1 MKRVLALMVGLFCA
15 VAAFAQEKPMAS
27 SGQSGA
33 SEEARYV
40 LGLVRNGYAD
50 LLNKYF
56 DAAPWKI
63 QTEID
68 SYTDNTHE
76 ASIAV
81 FCVAVD
87 LGNVEVVKAF
97 VEHGYGPAD
106 LCRVQRFGT
115 KKVIISRAE
124 RLYADRSVKESSYSS
139 SSKRGG
145 SGGVWFGPLGAGGV
159 SQGGSSS
166 SEQANTIEHKDITDK
181 YSQVWYGEKKVVKTY
196 FANPLDFASGEMFD
210 YLWEQG
216 FRSNNLFTKQA
227 LAEAKRLG
235 RMDIWTYIMENKPEL
250 LADKPSYVSEEDYA
264 ALLQAAKAGPETLAY
279 RVLEK
284 GILGRIGT
292 SAQAEQVKKRL
303 SQELQQQLQKGNVMP
318 ADTLGYSRMDKAV
331 KEKAAE
337 VKRAEERAAQARAAA
352 AAAEAK
358 KQAEAKA
365 AAEAVATAEAE
376 MLAKRRE
383 LVAEFQEGARKT
395 QSAFLASP
403 TLPEVL
409 KTTLSKIFSDRWN
422 WWWPSKI
429 TVYRNTECE
438 RVLHDY
444 WDNHTHGSRIDALYP
459 SNKDQYLTVWE
470 IKVEGHSRFRV
481 DPARRLRISKD
492 WSNWKLLEEN
502 GVIKKEGFLEKLIC
516 QQDKGFW
523 SSDWQTVPLT
533 RVGTWTAP
541 PYEGPVGE
549 L

>member
-1 MKRVLALMVGLFCA
+1 MAGLFCA

-33 SEEARYV
+33 SDEARYV

-87 LGNVEVVKAF
+87 LGNVDVVKAF

-139 SSKRGG
+139 SSRTGG
-145 SGGVWFGPLGAGGV
+145 NGSVWFGPLGAGGV

-166 SEQANTIEHKDITDK
+166 SEQGSTIEHKDITEK

-235 RMDIWTYIMENKPEL
+235 RMDIWSYIMENKPEA

-292 SAQAEQVKKRL
+292 SAQAEQVKNRL

-337 VKRAEERAAQARAAA
+337 VKRAEERAAREKAAA

-365 AAEAVATAEAE
+365 AAEEAAEKEATRKA
-376 MLAKRRE
+376 LAGK
-383 LVAEFQEGARKT
+383 FQEGARKRL
-395 QSAFLASP
+395 SAFLASP
-403 TLPEVL
+403 TLPEVVKEAL
-409 KTTLSKIFSDRWN
+409 RRAIKGHEWI
-422 WWWPSKI
+422 SKI
-429 TVYRNTECE
+429 TVYRATECQVALFTLGARRE
-438 RVLHDY
+438 HPVYHTLH
-444 WDNHTHGSRIDALYP
+444 P
-459 SNKDQYLTVWE
+459 SNKEQGLTVWK
-470 IKVEGHSRFRV
+470 IKVEGSYFY
-481 DPARRLRISKD
+481 
-492 WSNWKLLEEN
+492 EN
-502 GVIKKEGFLEKLIC
+502 GLYTHDLFEVGTVMYPEYINLIEEKGTIRWMGYNLYLEWGSDLIC
-516 QQDKGFW
+516 QQDKGNFW
-523 SSDWQTVPLT
+523 SSDWQDVPLT

-541 PYEGPVGE
+541 PYEGPMK

>member
-1 MKRVLALMVGLFCA
+1 MKKLIAIAG
-15 VAAFAQEKPMAS
+15 AFLCGITGFAKDVSLSPEGQNSPSEK
-27 SGQSGA
+27 
-33 SEEARYV
+33 ARYV
-40 LGLVRNGYAD
+40 LRLVRNGRVD

-56 DAAPWKI
+56 DEAPWMI
-63 QTEID
+63 ETEVNAYSD
-68 SYTDNTHE
+68 SSRTVSV
-76 ASIAV
+76 AL
-81 FCVAVD
+81 FCVAVE
-87 LGNVEVVKAF
+87 LGNVDVVKAF

-139 SSKRGG
+139 SSRTGG

-166 SEQANTIEHKDITDK
+166 SEQGSTIEHKDITEK

-292 SAQAEQVKKRL
+292 SAQAEQVKQRL
-303 SQELQQQLQKGNVMP
+303 SRELQQQLQKGNVMP

-337 VKRAEERAAQARAAA
+337 VKRAEERAAREKAAA

-365 AAEAVATAEAE
+365 AAEKEAAEAAE
-376 MLAKRRE
+376 KEAAKRE
-383 LVAEFQEGARKT
+383 LRAKFQEGARKA

-403 TLPEVL
+403 TLPEMVKAAL
-409 KTTLSKIFSDRWN
+409 RTSVDDDN
-422 WWWPSKI
+422 WPYKI
-429 TVYRNTECE
+429 TVHRATECE
-438 RVLHDY
+438 R
-444 WDNHTHGSRIDALYP
+444 ALIGVEVSQWQFEYHPFYP
-459 SNKDQYLTVWE
+459 SNKDQHLTVWQ
-470 IKVEGHSRFRV
+470 IKVEENYFGFSRIIDR
-481 DPARRLRISKD
+481 AYYIRLI
-492 WSNWKLLEEN
+492 EEK
-502 GVIKKEGFLEKLIC
+502 GAIKQRGNTYIC

-523 SSDWQTVPLT
+523 STDWQTV
-533 RVGTWTAP
+533 RMSHVGTWTAP
-541 PYEGPVGE
+541 PYEGPME
-549 L
+549 F

>member
-87 LGNVEVVKAF
+87 LGNVDVVKAF

-106 LCRVQRFGT
+106 LCRIQRFGT

-139 SSKRGG
+139 SSRTGG
-145 SGGVWFGPLGAGGV
+145 SGSVWFGPLGAGGV

-166 SEQANTIEHKDITDK
+166 SEQGSTIEHKDITDK

-235 RMDIWTYIMENKPEL
+235 RMDIWSYIMENKPEL

-292 SAQAEQVKKRL
+292 SAQAEQIKKRL

-337 VKRAEERAAQARAAA
+337 VKRAEELVAREKAAA

-358 KQAEAKA
+358 RQAAAKA
-365 AAEAVATAEAE
+365 AAEEEAE
-376 MLAKRRE
+376 KEATRKEWYGKFL
-383 LVAEFQEGARKT
+383 EGARENK
-395 QSAFLASP
+395 SFFLTNP
-403 TLPEVL
+403 TLPEIVKVAL
-409 KTTLSKIFSDRWN
+409 RHWIKEQEWI
-422 WWWPSKI
+422 SKI
-429 TVYRNTECE
+429 TVYRATECE
-438 RVLHDY
+438 RVLS
-444 WDNHTHGSRIDALYP
+444 SRKVVAGHESFYP
-459 SNKDQYLTVWE
+459 FNKKQNGTVWQ
-470 IKVEGHSRFRV
+470 IKAEGSYYDIYDDFVESSYRV
-481 DPARRLRISKD
+481 YIGLIEYKD
-492 WSNWKLLEEN
+492 GVLQWAHGTFEESDYT
-502 GVIKKEGFLEKLIC
+502 C

-523 SSDWQTVPLT
+523 SPDWQTVPMSL
-533 RVGTWTAP
+533 VGTWTAP
-541 PYEGPVGE
+541 PYEGPIRF
-549 L
+549 

>member
-1 MKRVLALMVGLFCA
+1 MKKVLALMVGLFCA

-87 LGNVEVVKAF
+87 LGNVDVVKAF

-139 SSKRGG
+139 SSRTGG

-166 SEQANTIEHKDITDK
+166 SEQGSTIEHKDITDK

-235 RMDIWTYIMENKPEL
+235 RMDIWSYIMENKPEL

-292 SAQAEQVKKRL
+292 SAQAEQVKNRL
-303 SQELQQQLQKGNVMP
+303 SRELQQQLQKGNVMP

-337 VKRAEERAAQARAAA
+337 VKRAEERAAREKAAA

-365 AAEAVATAEAE
+365 AAEAAAEKEATRKA
-376 MLAKRRE
+376 LAGKY
-383 LVAEFQEGARKT
+383 LEGARKT

-403 TLPEVL
+403 TLPEVVKAVL
-409 KTTLSKIFSDRWN
+409 RSYSANL
-422 WWWPSKI
+422 WPYKL
-429 TVYRNTECE
+429 TVYRATECE
-438 RVLHDY
+438 RALFVSRRVSFSGNYDY
-444 WDNHTHGSRIDALYP
+444 EARYP
-459 SNKDQYLTVWE
+459 SNKDQYLTVWN
-470 IKVEGHSRFRV
+470 IKVERHVSSSYPPSEFDVSRQ
-481 DPARRLRISKD
+481 DYY
-492 WSNWKLLEEN
+492 LLLIEEK
-502 GVIKKEGFLEKLIC
+502 GVIKESEWRSNVSLIC

-523 SSDWQTVPLT
+523 STDWQNVPRSL
-533 RVGTWTAP
+533 VGTWTAP
-541 PYEGPVGE
+541 PYEGPMKF
-549 L
+549 